1 MPRPSTVRPS
11 SITTALVVVDPR
23 SMPMKVFI
31 SVRRALLLDHLE
43 IALQAVL
50 DVGRREV
57 ARVDEVGLD
66 ERRGLA
72 GALLDLAQDEELAGG
87 EAVAALDRVDEQP
100 VGLVFVHVP
109 ADHVDALRE
118 VEVGVA
124 AQAVLRERLERTLR
138 VVAEAEVVH
147 AAHLG

>member
-1 MPRPSTVRPS
+1 MPRPRTLRLS

-23 SMPMKVFI
+23 SMPMNVFTCR
-31 SVRRALLLDHLE
+31 SLLFDHLKVTLE
-43 IALQAVL
+43 AVL
-50 DVGRREV
+50 DVGAREV
-57 ARVDEVGLD
+57 ARVDQVGLD

-87 EAVAALDRVDEQP
+87 EAVAALDRVDQQA
-100 VGLVFVHVP
+100 VGLVLVHVL

-124 AQAVLRERLERTLR
+124 AQ
-138 VVAEAEVVH
+138 
-147 AAHLG
+147 